1 MGRYLL
7 DYKDL
12 LRDILEQSYL
22 FLNLTFILQININ
35 FSFSDSLVSVFQN
48 GDHPPLTNN
57 LSVLVWL
64 SETSKLRA
72 DTRQKSFSP
81 PEREIFRGDRG

>member
-1 MGRYLL
+1 M
-7 DYKDL
+7 
-12 LRDILEQSYL
+12 
-22 FLNLTFILQININ
+22 
-35 FSFSDSLVSVFQN
+35 
-48 GDHPPLTNN
+48 TNN

-81 PEREIFRGDRG
+81 PEREIFRGDRGEVLRESHIVGVIE